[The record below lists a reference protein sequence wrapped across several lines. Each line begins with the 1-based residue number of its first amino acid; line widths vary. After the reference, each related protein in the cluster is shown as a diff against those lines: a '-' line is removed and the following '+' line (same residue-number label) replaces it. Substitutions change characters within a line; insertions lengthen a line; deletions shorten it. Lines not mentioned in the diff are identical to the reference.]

1 MVLALALAAA
11 RCGSTGNGPR
21 DAGSDADGGRVPA
34 DAGREDGGPVTDGGL
49 GDGGPGDAGTSDA
62 GASPDAGQPPLG
74 GGDWLQY
81 RHDLLGTSEN
91 PGRLD
96 ATSAANLTPGWTVSD
111 DRLGPRGSFYLFSQP
126 VVTADTVYLTTAVGA
141 RVIALDAATGNVR
154 WSRTFDGSVETDC
167 APLAHLG
174 FWASPA
180 LADGVLYVP
189 AVDGRVY
196 ALDPATGATLWNTQV
211 ADPTAAG
218 RGQFIES
225 SPVVSS
231 RLGKLYVGIASAE
244 ACSEIDGRV
253 AAVDLATHSVTFS
266 DLTDPDGH
274 TGAVWT
280 SVSVDEDAAS
290 IFVTTGTGH
299 QLPIL
304 SPTSLGQAIVRMNS
318 GDLSVLDHWQNPCP
332 LTDCDFG
339 GSPTLFAAGGVRMV
353 AATAKDGFLYVWN
366 RDALSSGPLW
376 KYSLGV
382 LDPAHPT
389 QGNDAS
395 AGWGT
400 LVTPTFANGTLFA
413 AGGRTLEGWLGSV
426 VAFEPSTGRVKW
438 RTERPGYVLAPI
450 AAIGQVLIV
459 ASNAPDNSKSWLE
472 LLSQDDGR
480 MLSRFNGTSATWGAP
495 AIAHGRVIWGEFSGR
510 VTELQLP

>member
-1 MVLALALAAA
+1 
-11 RCGSTGNGPR
+11 
-21 DAGSDADGGRVPA
+21 
-34 DAGREDGGPVTDGGL
+34 
-49 GDGGPGDAGTSDA
+49 
-62 GASPDAGQPPLG
+62 
-74 GGDWLQY
+74 
-81 RHDLLGTSEN
+81 
-91 PGRLD
+91 
-96 ATSAANLTPGWTVSD
+96 
-111 DRLGPRGSFYLFSQP
+111 
-126 VVTADTVYLTTAVGA
+126 VYLTTAIGA
-141 RVIALDAATGNVR
+141 RVVALDAATGNVR
-154 WSRTFDGSVETDC
+154 WSRTFDGAVETDC
-167 APLAHLG
+167 APPDHLG

-196 ALDPATGATLWNTQV
+196 ALDPGTGATLWSTQV

-218 RGQFIES
+218 RGQYIES

-253 AAVDLATHSVTFS
+253 AAVDLATHSVSFR
-266 DLTDPDGH
+266 DFTDPGAH

-280 SVSVDEDAAS
+280 SVSVDEEAGA
-290 IFVTTGTGH
+290 ILVTTGTGH
-299 QLPIL
+299 QLPVL
-304 SPTSLGQAIVRMNS
+304 SPTSLGQAIVRMNA

-339 GSPTLFAAGGVRMV
+339 GSPTLFTAGGVRMV

-366 RDALSSGPLW
+366 RDALSAGPLW

-389 QGNDAS
+389 QGNDAT

-413 AGGRTLEGWLGSV
+413 AGGKTPEGWNGSV
-426 VAFEPSTGRVKW
+426 VAFDPSTGRVKW
-438 RTERPGYVLAPI
+438 RKERPGYVLAPI

-459 ASNAPDNSKSWLE
+459 ASNAPDNSTSWLE
-472 LLSQDDGR
+472 VLSQDDGTS
-480 MLSRFNGTSATWGAP
+480 LSRFDGTSATWGAP

-510 VTELQLP
+510 VMEFEVPGLTPSVGR